1 MSVCIDVV
9 LVRKLFLFV
18 QRYLGNIE
26 SLLSFRPMWIPK
38 LPSMRRFHPSESQ
51 AYKQA
56 QYK

>member
-1 MSVCIDVV
+1 
-9 LVRKLFLFV
+9 
-18 QRYLGNIE
+18 
-26 SLLSFRPMWIPK
+26 MWIPK